1 LKLDTADLEACHIRE
16 YLGTTTTPEVYV
28 ANSKQL
34 GGLIGPALGVILVS
48 EFPLVQPHL
57 YDSQIPPVIYLSGI
71 IMFVAGLAVSRA
83 HNVWE
88 KNWTVLITIAGWSL
102 LLLGLIR
109 MFAASQY
116 QQAIQSASSV
126 TLMITEICLLIVAFI
141 ITFQS
146 YRPVTIPTE

>member
-1 LKLDTADLEACHIRE
+1 MAK
-16 YLGTTTTPEVYV
+16 
-28 ANSKQL
+28 SKQL
-34 GGLIGPALGVILVS
+34 GGLIGPTQGLILVS

-57 YDSQIPPVIYLSGI
+57 YDSQIPSVIYLSGV
-71 IMFVAGLAVSRA
+71 IMFVAGFAIARA

-88 KNWTVLITIAGWSL
+88 KKWTVLITLDGWSL

-116 QQAIQSASSV
+116 QQAIQGASSV
-126 TLMITEICLLIVAFI
+126 TLIITEICLLIVTFI
-141 ITFQS
+141 ITFKS